1 MLFGICPCTSRIPKF
16 WHTYVC
22 IYDSVMVIVKPWQFE
37 MIASKHQNHLSSEN
51 IENPLSFVS
60 IKNSGKKAFILW
72 LLYYIVL
79 PFYTSETLENNK
91 FSAVFRIFKKAAV
104 GSNGLKKLCLKR
116 MWTIML
122 THYCLVLSIYAP

>member
-1 MLFGICPCTSRIPKF
+1 
-16 WHTYVC
+16 
-22 IYDSVMVIVKPWQFE
+22 

-91 FSAVFRIFKKAAV
+91 FLLFS
-104 GSNGLKKLCLKR
+104 GYLKR
-116 MWTIML
+116 QQWAVM
-122 THYCLVLSIYAP
+122 A